1 MILPTRMA
9 PLPRSLAVTAA
20 LLPPGQLCHK
30 GTFSSIAITLPAV
43 ASLGRAITGGQR
55 KTSGRLSSG
64 RLSSGRLYGYAHVPM
79 ASDAN
84 NLEIQRLALANCEQ
98 VFEGK
103 GILAPLFRI

>member
-1 MILPTRMA
+1 
-9 PLPRSLAVTAA
+9 
-20 LLPPGQLCHK
+20 
-30 GTFSSIAITLPAV
+30 
-43 ASLGRAITGGQR
+43 
-55 KTSGRLSSG
+55 
-64 RLSSGRLYGYAHVPM
+64 M